1 MMQLKRLFI
10 SFMVVML
17 IFTSAVTSV
26 IAGDASLNLA
36 AEVSSSASL
45 SKEEIVLKPGDSVDI
60 SLTISSN
67 PGVATFQAPLTYN
80 TSALVYN
87 GYTLGSVFAKSSSV
101 VTEKNATLTFKALES
116 KNITAIGT
124 VITYHFTVK
133 SDFCGQVDEL
143 TIGKVGAFN
152 KNYQSQTVNKTNGD
166 SILIHTY
173 EPYKKGYKCS
183 VCGATYGI
191 AEPPAHTHTV
201 VIDPAVEATCTTEGK
216 TEGKHCSTCGEVL
229 VAQEPIPAKGH
240 TEEIL
245 PAKEASCT
253 EAGLT
258 EGKKCSVCGEVLVA
272 QEVIPAKGHAE
283 EIIPAVEAS
292 CTETGLTEGKK
303 CSVCGEVLVA
313 QEVIPAKG
321 HTEEIISAVES
332 SCTETGLTEG
342 KKCSVCGEVLV
353 VQEVIPAKGHIE
365 EIIPAVEASCTE
377 TGLTEG
383 KKCSVCNEVLVAQ
396 EEIPA
401 TGHDVVVDDKVDA
414 TCTTPGY
421 TSGSHCAVCG
431 IVLVPQEE
439 IPATGHTEV
448 IDAPVESTCTETG
461 LTEGKKCSV
470 CGEVLVAQQIVPA
483 KGHSYPVDKD
493 GNDVWTEVKPA
504 TETEEGIESQICL
517 ACGAERTRP
526 IPMRDYD
533 LKFLY
538 DIKHAKETFEATE
551 YKIVNSG
558 LIELTI
564 KTRAEMFDIYGISL
578 KLNYDPAVL
587 EFVKAGDHNTNFEIF
602 NVWNQVNPAT
612 DEQAATAYI
621 SMMAE
626 ATKFTGSVNS
636 QKNLTLD
643 GEVVFAKL
651 YFRVKDDV
659 KAGTAITFTVNDD
672 SSLSAFVPGT
682 VGGMTDFTSPE
693 EAAKVCLGEGIDS
706 SNVIV
711 KATTV
716 LLGDINGDGYIKS
729 IDRIAFQYEFIKSMQ
744 TLGYYVSEADL
755 DRDGFITLADY
766 ARIGLFILGS
776 HTYNEI
782 IANVQPQPRIN

>member
-152 KNYQSQTVNKTNGD
+152 KNYQSQTVNKTNVD

-173 EPYKKGYKCS
+173 EPYKEGYKCS

-201 VIDPAVEATCTTEGK
+201 VIDPAVEATCTAEGK

-229 VAQEPIPAKGH
+229 VAQE
-240 TEEIL
+240 
-245 PAKEASCT
+245 
-253 EAGLT
+253 
-258 EGKKCSVCGEVLVA
+258 
-272 QEVIPAKGHAE
+272 
-283 EIIPAVEAS
+283 
-292 CTETGLTEGKK
+292 
-303 CSVCGEVLVA
+303 
-313 QEVIPAKG
+313 VIPAKG
-321 HTEEIISAVES
+321 HTEVIDAAVAATCITSGKTEGKHCSACGEILVAQIEIPAPGHTEEIILAVEAT
-332 SCTETGLTEG
+332 CTETGLTEG

-365 EIIPAVEASCTE
+365 EIIPAVEARCTE

-470 CGEVLVAQQIVPA
+470 CGTTLVAQQIVPA

-693 EAAKVCLGEGIDS
+693 EAAKVCLGEGIDGS
-706 SNVIV
+706 DVIV

>member
-1 MMQLKRLFI
+1 MQLKRFFI
-10 SFMVVML
+10 SFLLVIL
-17 IFTSAVTSV
+17 IFAFAVTV
-26 IAGDASLNLA
+26 GAVGEPSLNLE

-152 KNYQSQTVNKTNGD
+152 KNYQSQTVNKTNVD

-173 EPYKKGYKCS
+173 EPYKEGYKCS

-201 VIDPAVEATCTTEGK
+201 VIDPAVEATCTAEGK

-229 VAQEPIPAKGH
+229 VAQE
-240 TEEIL
+240 
-245 PAKEASCT
+245 
-253 EAGLT
+253 
-258 EGKKCSVCGEVLVA
+258 
-272 QEVIPAKGHAE
+272 
-283 EIIPAVEAS
+283 
-292 CTETGLTEGKK
+292 
-303 CSVCGEVLVA
+303 
-313 QEVIPAKG
+313 VIPAKG
-321 HTEEIISAVES
+321 HTEVIDAAVAATCITSGKTEGKHCSACGEILVAQIEIPAPGHTEEIILAVEAT
-332 SCTETGLTEG
+332 CTETGLTEG

-470 CGEVLVAQQIVPA
+470 CGTTLVAQQIVPA

-693 EAAKVCLGEGIDS
+693 EAAKVCLGEGIDGS
-706 SNVIV
+706 DVIV

>member
-152 KNYQSQTVNKTNGD
+152 KNYQSQTVNKTNVD

-173 EPYKKGYKCS
+173 EPYKEGYKCS

-201 VIDPAVEATCTTEGK
+201 VIDPAVEATCTAEGK
-216 TEGKHCSTCGEVL
+216 TEGKHCST
-229 VAQEPIPAKGH
+229 
-240 TEEIL
+240 
-245 PAKEASCT
+245 
-253 EAGLT
+253 
-258 EGKKCSVCGEVLVA
+258 
-272 QEVIPAKGHAE
+272 
-283 EIIPAVEAS
+283 
-292 CTETGLTEGKK
+292 
-303 CSVCGEVLVA
+303 CGEVLVA

-470 CGEVLVAQQIVPA
+470 CGTTLVAQQIVPA

-578 KLNYDPAVL
+578 KLIYDPAVL

-693 EAAKVCLGEGIDS
+693 EAAKVCLGEGIDGS
-706 SNVIV
+706 DVIV